1 MQGQETPSRN
11 VQPGQDY
18 RPWEGRGFRMD
29 AVPGA
34 PPAAA
39 EQPGQGD
46 PTQNGGQQPPSSDG
60 FRAFFPNLADEQ
72 WSQVEPH
79 LRQVQAHVTRL
90 EQVAKPF
97 IDSGVTPDEAST
109 LLQFAQ
115 AYSNDPVGT
124 WLNQAQALI
133 NNGQLDGDE
142 LNFEELVA
150 IATGQPSQES
160 QGPPGPEGEPGGP
173 SSPEVARLEAQV
185 EELTGLVGSLT
196 QDRQQEKTQ
205 AQARQQNQLL
215 DKTVTTVKDQL
226 KQAGVPAP
234 DDNLIIASI
243 IASKGNPSA
252 VVQSLTG
259 YKGEVLRGITEPRQ
273 ETGQPPRM
281 PRGAPTPPPRQRGT
295 PGGRRDPYA
304 GAREGAK
311 QFLSQQNEAAAQE
324 A

>member
-18 RPWEGRGFRMD
+18 RPWEGRGFRME

-34 PPAAA
+34 PPAAGA
-39 EQPGQGD
+39 QPGQGD

-60 FRAFFPNLADEQ
+60 FRAFFPNVPDEQ

-115 AYSNDPVGT
+115 AYSDDPVGT
-124 WLNQAQALI
+124 WLSQAQALI
-133 NNGQLDGDE
+133 QNGQLDGDE

-150 IATGQPSQES
+150 IATGQPSQEE
-160 QGPPGPEGEPGGP
+160 PGQQELGEPGGP

-185 EELTGLVGSLT
+185 EELTGLVGSMA

-215 DKTVTTVKDQL
+215 DQTVTTVKDQL

-281 PRGAPTPPPRQRGT
+281 PRGTPTPPPKQRGT
-295 PGGRRDPYA
+295 PGGRRDDFAEARA
-304 GAREGAK
+304 GAA
-311 QFLSQQNEAAAQE
+311 QFLKQQNEAAAQE